1 MVGFAA
7 GPILILYLVS
17 HFGTDATPW
26 LMIPGILLSVAL
38 FFALPQWKPHGRRP
52 LRSLVDFSLVR
63 GPVGL
68 LALGGSFASVA
79 FVTFTSSLPLWI
91 VEEHGYDSDDPLIG
105 WILGT
110 FALTAVG
117 GALLGGLLAPR
128 IAAFRDGH
136 PGRSDRVHRIRP
148 ASWGRALSG

>member
-79 FVTFTSSLPLWI
+79 FVTFTSSLPLSI

-105 WILGT
+105 MDPGHVR
-110 FALTAVG
+110 AYRCRRR
-117 GALLGGLLAPR
+117 LAR
-128 IAAFRDGH
+128 
-136 PGRSDRVHRIRP
+136 RP
-148 ASWGRALSG
+148 ACSAHRRVSRWSSRPV